1 MSSDWWHQAADAD
14 LCLLGL
20 GSGFGLNSVV
30 KLLGGRGAL
39 KWCRLVSGIVLAVA
53 VVIAGGGLGFGL
65 NSVVKLLG
73 GRGAF

>member
-1 MSSDWWHQAADAD
+1 MLADAD

-20 GSGFGLNSVV
+20 GSGCGLFSVV

-39 KWCRLVSGIVLAVA
+39 NWCRLVSGIVLAVA

-65 NSVVKLLG
+65 KTVVKLLG
-73 GRGAF
+73 GRDAF

>member
-1 MSSDWWHQAADAD
+1 M
-14 LCLLGL
+14 
-20 GSGFGLNSVV
+20 
-30 KLLGGRGAL
+30 
-39 KWCRLVSGIVLAVA
+39 LAVA